1 MDTEAGGRLA
11 ATDFDPTGDDARDV
25 RRIRLRDG
33 AFRWDLLSD
42 PGDPGRYVESFLV
55 ESWIEHMR
63 QHERITVA
71 DREVEE
77 RARRYHLG
85 PAPPAVSHFIAREL
99 PR

>member
-1 MDTEAGGRLA
+1 MLITVEYRVDPNRAE
-11 ATDFDPTGDDARDV
+11 DFSRAMRAV

-55 ESWIEHMR
+55 ESWIEHLR
-63 QHERITVA
+63 QHERVTVA
-71 DREVEE
+71 DREVEDH
-77 RARRYHLG
+77 ARRYHLG
-85 PAPPAVSHFIAREL
+85 PGPPVVSHFVSRDL